1 MTTLYRRYV
10 AALVHF
16 HLAAGHAANL
26 GPTDYQAG
34 SLLDSEGPLT
44 TGDLGRLLRLTPS
57 ATTRVVDRLIAAGV
71 AERVPDSHD
80 RRRTIVRH
88 TGVLPAKLTALLQ
101 EVRGPIASAVA
112 DLSEEQREGL
122 AAYFGA
128 ATEVYQRAGNPG

>member
-16 HLAAGHAANL
+16 HLAAAHAANL

-44 TGDLGRLLRLTPS
+44 TGELGRLLRLSPS
-57 ATTRVVDRLIAAGV
+57 ATTRVVDRLIAAGI

-88 TGVLPAKLTALLQ
+88 TGALPAELTALLQ
-101 EVRGPIASAVA
+101 EVRAPIANAVA
-112 DLSEEQREGL
+112 DLSEEQRAGL
-122 AAYFGA
+122 AAYFRA
-128 ATEVYQRAGNPG
+128 ATEAYQRAGNPG